1 MSRANVKRADCSK
14 FLEAN
19 HLSRPQPAFRAH
31 RIIGVSGSMVILN
44 LTQTC
49 WAYRSNPMALQTAPV
64 GHLAPPKFYDAE
76 IEIASNID
84 QKNITF
90 SLQSTLSANLLPTK
104 REFTWTIQ
112 F

>member
-49 WAYRSNPMALQTAPV
+49 WAYRSNPMAFQTALL
-64 GHLAPPKFYDAE
+64 GDLAPKFSNAE
-76 IEIASNID
+76 IKIAANID
-84 QKNITF
+84 QNNITF
-90 SLQSTLSANLLPTK
+90 SLQ
-104 REFTWTIQ
+104 
-112 F
+112 